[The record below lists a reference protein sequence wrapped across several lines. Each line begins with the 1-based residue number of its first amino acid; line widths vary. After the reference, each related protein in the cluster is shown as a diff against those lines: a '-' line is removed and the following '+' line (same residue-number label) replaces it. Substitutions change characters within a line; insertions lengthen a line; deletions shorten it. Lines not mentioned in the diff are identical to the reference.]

1 MYSRKIDLPRIPK
14 ESFFLWGPR
23 QVGKSSLLRALYPN
37 AFWIDLLKNTEFMAY
52 SSRPD
57 YLRSVVLEQKPKLVI
72 IDEVQKIPS
81 LLDDVHSII
90 EDTKTVF
97 GLCGSSARKLKRGQA
112 NLLGGRALRNE
123 LFGLVS
129 VELGKDFNLLTALN
143 SGYLP
148 AIYSS
153 QESHRKLEAY
163 CTDYL
168 KEEILNEG
176 LVRRLPPFSRF
187 LELAALSD
195 TEVVSFKSFSRDV
208 GVSEPTISSY
218 FDILNDTL
226 IGSYLPA
233 YTLRPKRRIKKT
245 PKFFFFDVGIV
256 NFLAQRGKIQSGS
269 ELFGKAFENWVHHEL
284 RAYLS
289 YTHRPEKLSY
299 WALST
304 NAEVDFIVGNMLA
317 AIEVKPSS
325 RINADHLKG
334 LRELQLD
341 HPSLK
346 KRFIVCTERVARQTE
361 DGIRILPY
369 NDFCQKLWAGD
380 LF

>member
-1 MYSRKIDLPRIPK
+1 MPQNPK

-23 QVGKSSLLRALYPN
+23 QVGKSSLLRRLYPN
-37 AFWIDLLKNTEFMAY
+37 AFWIDLLRNSEFFAY

-57 YLRSVVLEQKPKLVI
+57 YLRSVLLEKKPKLVI
-72 IDEVQKIPS
+72 IDEVQKVPS
-81 LLDDVHSII
+81 LLDDIHSII
-90 EDTKTVF
+90 EESKIVF

-129 VELGKDFNLLTALN
+129 SELGKDFDLLTMLN

-148 AIYSS
+148 AIYNSENS
-153 QESHRKLEAY
+153 QRKLEAY
-163 CTDYL
+163 CSDYL

-187 LELAALSD
+187 LELATLSD
-195 TEVVSFKSFSRDV
+195 TEIVSFKSFARDV

-218 FDILNDTL
+218 FDILSDTL
-226 IGSYLPA
+226 IGTYLPA

-245 PKFFFFDVGIV
+245 PKFYFFDVGVV
-256 NFLAQRGKIQSGS
+256 NFLAQRGKIQPRS

-289 YTHRPEKLSY
+289 YMHRPEKLSY

-304 NAEVDFIVGNMLA
+304 STEVDFIIGNMLT
-317 AIEVKPSS
+317 AIEVKSSS
-325 RINADHLKG
+325 RIHSEHLKG
-334 LRELQLD
+334 LRELKVD
-341 HPSLK
+341 HPNVK
-346 KRFIVCTERVARQTE
+346 KRFVVCTESTARQTE

-369 NDFCQKLWAGD
+369 MDFCQKLWAGE